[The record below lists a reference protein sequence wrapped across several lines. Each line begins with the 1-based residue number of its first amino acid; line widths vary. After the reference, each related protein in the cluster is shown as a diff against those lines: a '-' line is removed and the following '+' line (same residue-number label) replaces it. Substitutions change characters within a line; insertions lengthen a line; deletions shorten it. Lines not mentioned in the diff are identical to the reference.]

1 MIHSANL
8 GLRFILELC
17 ALAALG
23 CWGWRT
29 GGTTLTKLGLAA
41 GAVIATAVVWGT
53 FVAPNASVTV
63 PSPLHVLLEVLVF
76 GTAAAAL
83 YTLHRPTMASAF
95 AIAVVANAA
104 LMAAWGQ

>member
-23 CWGWRT
+23 YWGWRT

-41 GAVIATAVVWGT
+41 GIVIATAVVWGT
-53 FVAPNASVTV
+53 FVAPNASVSV
-63 PSPLHVLLEVLVF
+63 PSPVHVLLQVLVF

-83 YTLHRPTMASAF
+83 YTLHRPTMASLF
-95 AIAVVANAA
+95 AAVVVVNAA

>member
-23 CWGWRT
+23 YWGYRT
-29 GGTTLTKLGLAA
+29 GGTTIAKVGLAT
-41 GAVIATAVVWGT
+41 GAVVMTAVVWAT
-53 FVAPNASVTV
+53 FVAPNASVSV
-63 PSPLHVLLEVLVF
+63 AGPVHVLLQVAIF
-76 GTAAAAL
+76 GAAAAAL
-83 YTLHRPTMASAF
+83 FTLHRPTLASVF
-95 AIAVVANAA
+95 AGTVLVNAA